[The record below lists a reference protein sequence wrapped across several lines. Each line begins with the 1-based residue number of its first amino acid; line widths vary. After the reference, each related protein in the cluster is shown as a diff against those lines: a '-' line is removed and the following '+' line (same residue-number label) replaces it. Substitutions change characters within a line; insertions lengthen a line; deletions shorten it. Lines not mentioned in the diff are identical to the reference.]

1 MRIFAWDA
9 PTGQPRV
16 MHSTRWV
23 APAADPR
30 MKARSVEPEVL
41 YEVTDHVAYVTIN
54 RPERRNALNVSATTE
69 LVRRFCEAGE
79 DPDVWAILLTGAGD
93 KAFCAG
99 GDLKEFDELAKA
111 GARFPVPMTGP
122 ERNLFEVVLETYK
135 PVIAAINGPVL
146 AGGCELAL
154 ACDLRIAAEHAVLG
168 MPEAKRGMGA
178 NYATVLLPRL
188 IPRPIA
194 LEMLYTGE
202 PLSSAEALRWGL
214 FNRVVPSADLRDE
227 AEKYVRSIVAN
238 APLTLRRYKEM
249 TTKGWELSVHQALR
263 LSVGPNP
270 YLSEDREEG
279 IRAFVEKRSPR
290 WAGR

>member
-1 MRIFAWDA
+1 MEQD
-9 PTGQPRV
+9 
-16 MHSTRWV
+16 
-23 APAADPR
+23 
-30 MKARSVEPEVL
+30 VL
-41 YEVTDHVAYVTIN
+41 YEVRDHVAYVTIN
-54 RPERRNALNVSATTE
+54 RPERRNALNLSATTE

-79 DPDVWAILLTGAGD
+79 DPDVWAVLLTGAGD

-99 GDLKEFDELAKA
+99 GDLKEFDELARQ
-111 GARFPVPMTGP
+111 GARFPMPMTGT

-154 ACDLRIAAEHAVLG
+154 ACDLRIAADHATLG

-188 IPRPIA
+188 VPRAIA
-194 LEMLYTGE
+194 LEMLYTGD
-202 PLSSAEALRWGL
+202 PLSPEEAERWGL
-214 FNRVVPSADLRDE
+214 FNKVVPRESLRE
-227 AEKYVRSIVAN
+227 ESETFVRGIVAN

-263 LSVGPNP
+263 LNVGPNP

-279 IRAFVEKRSPR
+279 IRAFVEKRQPQ